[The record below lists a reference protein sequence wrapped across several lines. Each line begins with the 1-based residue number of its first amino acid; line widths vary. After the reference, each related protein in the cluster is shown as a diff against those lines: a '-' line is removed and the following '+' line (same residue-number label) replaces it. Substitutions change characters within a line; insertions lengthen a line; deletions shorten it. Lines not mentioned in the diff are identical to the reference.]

1 MSLLQS
7 TEAFEDKIDSILR
20 KIPSGYSGGVTDWI
34 NNHYR
39 VGSKHLIQSLIE
51 ENKTNHIRLLKRK
64 VLHFPGQINLT

>member
-20 KIPSGYSGGVTDWI
+20 KIPSGYTGGVTDWI

-64 VLHFPGQINLT
+64 VHFPGQINMR